1 MKKLIISLLL
11 VVISSVTGFA
21 QQRGTVEY
29 IDANPYFGDICLGD
43 SITHNLRKLTLLEE
57 LGNGDFKCSVIETWK
72 EQYKVG
78 GISPFTIYVS
88 VKDYQIKNI
97 LVYFLNERKDL
108 VHVIA
113 QLFKDYGEKEATK
126 DGFNWYGKEVAVT
139 ANFSEDL
146 KTFYIAYISLK

>member
-1 MKKLIISLLL
+1 MRKLIISWLL
-11 VVISSVTGFA
+11 VVLSSATGFA

-29 IDANPYFGDICLGD
+29 IDANPYFGDIHLGD
-43 SITHNLRKLTLLEE
+43 SITHNLKKLTLLEE
-57 LGNGDFKCSVIETWK
+57 LGNGDFKCSVRETWK
-72 EQYKVG
+72 DQYKVG
-78 GISPFTIYVS
+78 GVSPFSIYVS

-108 VHVIA
+108 VNVIA
-113 QLFKDYGEKEATK
+113 QLFKDYGEREATK
-126 DGFNWYGKEVAVT
+126 DGFNWYGENLAVM